1 MLSSSFKRSLPEI
14 WKAHSH
20 LIVGEEWW
28 CTDNQGRGIVTT
40 AGLGSAPTPP
50 DLLLMGLGACA
61 GNGIKFILEKNGKK
75 VRSLDVD
82 VEGEWDP
89 KPVRRMKD
97 IRLKVTADADI
108 DQASL
113 SKIVEEVKE
122 KMCPVA
128 GTLLNNPHI
137 TTTAVVK

>member
-1 MLSSSFKRSLPEI
+1 MLSSIFKRNAPEI
-14 WKAHSH
+14 WRAHSH

-28 CTDNQGRGIVTT
+28 CTDNNGRGIITT
-40 AGLGSAPTPP
+40 AGVGSAPTPP

-61 GNGIKFILEKNGKK
+61 GNGIKFRLEKEGKK

-82 VEGEWDP
+82 VEGEWDS
-89 KPVRRMKD
+89 KPTRRMSD

-108 DQASL
+108 SQSELD
-113 SKIVEEVKE
+113 KIVNEVKE

-128 GTLLNNPHI
+128 GTLLHNPRI
-137 TTTAVVK
+137 TTTAYVK